1 MSELLFQRRGIEV
14 ETNREK
20 GERERERER
29 EKERG
34 RERERENIRYC
45 ITHNRNYN
53 RSGPHSAK
61 FILRDTSG

>member
-1 MSELLFQRRGIEV
+1 MSELLFQRRGIAV
-14 ETNREK
+14 ETSREK
-20 GERERERER
+20 GERERERKR
-29 EKERG
+29 EGE